1 MEALRGPGGGG
12 TPAGGVRF
20 QGRGMLLDDALYIER
35 AADRELVEAL
45 SRGEHCHVLAPRQV
59 GKSNLRVRAAGLL
72 RQRGVRS
79 AAVDL
84 TGVGSRASEDQFY
97 RGLCR
102 FIADRL
108 GLEDGGGL
116 GEFWD
121 AHAGL
126 SCPQRWSEF
135 LRRRVL
141 PRAGGPVVVFLDEI
155 DVTLGLGFSRD
166 DFFRGVR
173 FMQDAR
179 GDDPAWRGLTFCL
192 LGVVSPTELVEDA
205 RLTPFNKSRPV
216 QLEDFGRAELGG
228 ARAGLE
234 PAGGDP
240 GALLDAVFSWTQGHP
255 ALTQQLCER
264 LVFDGPQPGGE
275 GERVRALVD
284 EMYLQRGRGD
294 DPILAEI
301 DRRFGGTDAATLRS
315 SRLLEPYARLLRER
329 RLPVDGG
336 SQAQAGLRIAGL
348 AAERLDAGGKLWL
361 SPRNRVIATVF
372 DEAWVEERLKE
383 RRYSDPIARWLQ
395 HGKGEAYALKGEQ
408 LAEAIETASSRDDV
422 TPSEFEFLLTSQ
434 KLDRAR
440 AQNRWLFAFAVAL
453 GVAAASLASALIWK
467 GRTQDA
473 LRREVEIAKY
483 QVEAAGSLLKEAER
497 EARALGRLAEQA
509 KTRADEAERR
519 ATEDAERQR
528 GRADY
533 LGEEERKARDR
544 LEAAEQLAADA
555 KRAVAD
561 VQSDAARTLGQIR
574 QIAERNAEAA
584 RAAAAEAERIGRE
597 RDGVLAQR
605 NRCEAEL
612 EACRAGG
619 SFLVP
624 PAATPPEPFVAP
636 PAKMP

>member
-1 MEALRGPGGGG
+1 MSGPAGAPP
-12 TPAGGVRF
+12 TAGGVRF
-20 QGRGMLLDDALYIER
+20 QGRGMLLGDALYVER
-35 AADRELVEAL
+35 SADRELAAAL
-45 SRGEHCHVLAPRQV
+45 ARGEHCHVLAPRQV
-59 GKSNLRVRAAGLL
+59 GKSNLRVRVAGLL

-84 TGVGSRASEDQFY
+84 TGVGSKASEDQFY

-108 GLEDGGGL
+108 GLEDAGGL
-116 GEFWD
+116 AEFWD

-135 LRRRVL
+135 LLRRVL
-141 PRAGGPVVVFLDEI
+141 PSIGGPVVLFLDEI
-155 DVTLGLGFSRD
+155 DVTLGLSFSRD
-166 DFFRGVR
+166 DFFRGIR

-179 GDDPAWRGLTFCL
+179 GDEPLWRGLTFCL
-192 LGVVSPTELVEDA
+192 LGVVSPTELVEDP

-216 QLEDFGRAELGG
+216 QLEDFGRDELGQ
-228 ARAGLE
+228 ALVGLG

-240 GALLDAVFSWTQGHP
+240 AALLDAVFSWTQGHP

-264 LVFDGPQPGGE
+264 LVFDGPDPGRGE
-275 GERVRALVD
+275 AERVRALVE

-301 DRRFGGTDAATLRS
+301 DRRFGGTDQAALRS
-315 SRLLEPYARLLRER
+315 SRLLEPYARLLREK

-348 AAERLDAGGKLWL
+348 AAERLDAAGKLWL
-361 SPRNRVIATVF
+361 LPRNRVIATVF

-395 HGKGEAYALKGEQ
+395 HGKGEAYTIKGEQ
-408 LAEAIETASSRDDV
+408 LAEAVEAVSSRDDV

-453 GVAAASLASALIWK
+453 GMAAASLASALIWK
-467 GRTQDA
+467 GRTQEA
-473 LRREVEIAKY
+473 LQREIEIAKY

-497 EARALGRLAEQA
+497 ESAALTRLAEQA
-509 KTRADEAERR
+509 KARADEAERR
-519 ATEDAERQR
+519 VAEDAERQR

-533 LGEEERKARDR
+533 LVQEERKARDR
-544 LEAAEQLAADA
+544 LEAAEKLASDA
-555 KRAVAD
+555 KRAVVD

-584 RAAAAEAERIGRE
+584 RQAAREAERMRRE

-605 NRCEAEL
+605 NRCEADL
-612 EACRAGG
+612 EAVRAG
-619 SFLVP
+619 SSPLAPAAP
-624 PAATPPEPFVAP
+624 PAPEHFVAP
-636 PAKMP
+636 PSSMP

>member
-1 MEALRGPGGGG
+1 MSDPEGALQAP
-12 TPAGGVRF
+12 GGVRF
-20 QGRGMLLDDALYIER
+20 QGRGMLLGDALYVER
-35 AADRELVEAL
+35 SADRELASAL
-45 SRGEHCHVLAPRQV
+45 ARGEHCHVLAPRQV
-59 GKSNLRVRAAGLL
+59 GKSNLRVRVAGLL

-79 AAVDL
+79 ASVDL
-84 TGVGSRASEDQFY
+84 TGVGSKASEEQFY

-116 GEFWD
+116 DAFWVE
-121 AHAGL
+121 HAGL
-126 SCPQRWSEF
+126 SCPHRWSEF

-141 PRAGGPVVVFLDEI
+141 PSAGGPVVLFLDEI
-155 DVTLGLGFSRD
+155 DVTLGLAFSRD
-166 DFFRGVR
+166 DFFRSVR

-179 GDDPAWRGLTFCL
+179 GDEPLWHGLTFCL
-192 LGVVSPTELVEDA
+192 LGVVSPTELVEDP

-216 QLEDFGRAELGG
+216 QLEDFGRGELGQ
-228 ARAGLE
+228 ALVGLE
-234 PAGGDP
+234 PAGGDA

-264 LVFDGPQPGGE
+264 LVFDGPAPGVGE
-275 GERVRALVD
+275 ADRVRALVE

-301 DRRFGGTDAATLRS
+301 DRRFGGTDQAALRT
-315 SRLLEPYARLLRER
+315 SRLLEPYARLLREK

-348 AAERLDAGGKLWL
+348 AAERPDAAGKLWL
-361 SPRNRVIATVF
+361 LPRNRVIATVF

-383 RRYSDPIARWLQ
+383 RRYADPIARWLQ
-395 HGKGEAYALKGEQ
+395 HGKGQAYVLKGEQ
-408 LAEAIETASSRDDV
+408 LAEAVEAVSSRDDV

-453 GVAAASLASALIWK
+453 GMAAASLASALIWK
-467 GRTQDA
+467 GRTQEA
-473 LRREVEIAKY
+473 MQREIEIAKY

-497 EARALGRLAEQA
+497 EAAALTRLAEQA
-509 KTRADEAERR
+509 KARADEAERR
-519 ATEDAERQR
+519 AAEDAERQR

-533 LGEEERKARDR
+533 LSQEERKARER
-544 LEAAEQLAADA
+544 LDSAEKLAADA
-555 KRAVAD
+555 KRAVVD

-574 QIAERNAEAA
+574 QIAERNADAA
-584 RAAAAEAERIGRE
+584 RDAAREAERMRRE
-597 RDGVLAQR
+597 RDGVLNQR

-612 EACRAGG
+612 ESCRAG
-619 SFLVP
+619 SAPLA
-624 PAATPPEPFVAP
+624 PAPAPTPEHFVAP
-636 PAKMP
+636 PSGMP